1 MVVADVVARTA
12 EEQGL
17 QAFIAHVGDMGV
29 GEAPRLI
36 ELARSSLGIRPA
48 VGLAASEA
56 ELPTPSNGPTDLH
69 LIGPGLQL
77 HPQAGGMLAAVG
89 RILADSGADAAL
101 SGILSEPAAEPL
113 CIRKALLSAPHYDSA
128 DLTMPTLSSERETL
142 RIWRHHVARWAEFP
156 SSPVP
161 PEIKTTIRLF
171 SSQLDTPALMRLLEE
186 VVQDDGAPPGA
197 KFETFIFADRI
208 LGLDLGRWI
217 GQPDS

>member
-1 MVVADVVARTA
+1 
-12 EEQGL
+12 
-17 QAFIAHVGDMGV
+17 
-29 GEAPRLI
+29 
-36 ELARSSLGIRPA
+36 
-48 VGLAASEA
+48 
-56 ELPTPSNGPTDLH
+56 
-69 LIGPGLQL
+69 
-77 HPQAGGMLAAVG
+77 
-89 RILADSGADAAL
+89 
-101 SGILSEPAAEPL
+101 
-113 CIRKALLSAPHYDSA
+113 
-128 DLTMPTLSSERETL
+128 MPTLSSERETL